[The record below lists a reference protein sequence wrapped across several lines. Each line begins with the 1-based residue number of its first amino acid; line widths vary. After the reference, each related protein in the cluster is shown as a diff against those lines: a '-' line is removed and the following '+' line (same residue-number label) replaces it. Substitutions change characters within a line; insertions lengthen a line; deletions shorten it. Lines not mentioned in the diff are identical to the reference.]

1 MTNLKTD
8 IFALCD
14 YATVSREQKL
24 SVIGIFDQF
33 FVANIPT
40 NWPKMFLV
48 AVLSGEP
55 NRQYDIT
62 LKITSPASPAVAY
75 GEGKAK
81 TEQNFPDK
89 NLKVALGQNGRANLI
104 TELVNFPL
112 PHAGTYKV
120 EIMEGTEKVGALE
133 FKVNKTTATYG
144 GADLKG
150 NKISN

>member
-1 MTNLKTD
+1 MASLATD

-33 FVANIPT
+33 FVANLPT

-55 NRQYDIT
+55 NHEYDIT
-62 LKITSPASPAVAY
+62 LKIIPP
-75 GEGKAK
+75 AK

-89 NLKVALGQNGRANLI
+89 DLKVTLGQNGKANLI

-112 PHAGTYKV
+112 PVAGAYKV
-120 EIMEGTEKVGALE
+120 EIIEGKEKIGLLE

-150 NKISN
+150 NKVSN

>member
-8 IFALCD
+8 IFTLCD

-24 SVIGIFDQF
+24 SIIGIFDQF
-33 FVANIPT
+33 YLANVPA

-48 AVLSGEP
+48 AVLSGEA
-55 NRQYDIT
+55 NREYDIT
-62 LKITSPASPAVAY
+62 LKIIPP
-75 GEGKAK
+75 AK
-81 TEQNFPDK
+81 TDQSFPDK
-89 NLKVALGQNGRANLI
+89 DLKVTLGQNGRANLI

-112 PHAGTYKV
+112 PLPGTYKV
-120 EIMEGTEKVGALE
+120 EIIEGNPPAGGKVGSLE

-144 GADLKG
+144 GQDLQG

>member
-1 MTNLKTD
+1 MASLKTD

-33 FVANIPT
+33 FVVNIPT

-55 NRQYDIT
+55 NREYNIT
-62 LKITSPASPAVAY
+62 LKIIPP
-75 GEGKAK
+75 AK
-81 TEQNFPDK
+81 TEQTFPDK
-89 NLKVALGQNGRANLI
+89 DLTVALAQNGRANLI

-112 PHAGTYKV
+112 PQAGTYKV
-120 EIMEGTEKVGALE
+120 EILEGKEKVGTLE

-144 GADLKG
+144 EADLKG
-150 NKISN
+150 NKVSN